1 MNGAVT
7 IRPFLAGDVVQL
19 ALQPSQHV
27 TLGMHKA
34 VHSIEDG
41 RELEAIGP
49 AWTAIGAANGAGRGR
64 ILACYGFG
72 YQWPPSERTG
82 GHALA
87 WAMLGEGLGAAH
99 VAITRFARETIA
111 ASPIDRIEAIVRKA
125 VEAECRWA
133 ELVGFRFVAELTSWG
148 PERETHLLYER
159 VRDQPNDLTPVVK
172 SGLRLEALGAV

>member
-1 MNGAVT
+1 VA
-7 IRPFLAGDVVQL
+7 A
-19 ALQPSQHV
+19 PS
-27 TLGMHKA
+27 TPTEG
-34 VHSIEDG
+34 G
-41 RELEAIGP
+41 G
-49 AWTAIGAANGAGRGR
+49 GR

-111 ASPIDRIEAIVRKA
+111 ASPMIVRKA

-159 VRDQPNDLTPVVK
+159 VRRE
-172 SGLRLEALGAV
+172 G